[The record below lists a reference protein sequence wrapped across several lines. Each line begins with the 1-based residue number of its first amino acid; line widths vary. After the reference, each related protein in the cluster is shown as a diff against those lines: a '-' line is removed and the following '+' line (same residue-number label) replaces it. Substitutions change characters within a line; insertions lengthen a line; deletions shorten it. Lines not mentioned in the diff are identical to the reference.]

1 MTATLYNLDALTLL
15 DLLEPGSI
23 DAIITD
29 LPYGTTA
36 CSWDEIIPFA
46 PMWAG
51 VKRVLKL
58 RGAFVTTASQP
69 FTSKLVM
76 SNLEWFKY
84 EWVWDKPMPSGFL
97 HSKNAPLKS
106 HENIVVFSGGS
117 VAHDGKNENRMT
129 YNPQMQPGEP
139 YKKFNNV
146 ETKHKWGGIGRPS
159 NHDYISENDGWRY
172 PNSVIAFSNGNYD
185 NNHPTQKPVALYAYL
200 IRTYTNPGDVVL
212 DFCMG
217 SGTTGVAC
225 VETGRNFIGSDSDTE
240 HGYFEIAKR
249 RIARAELQP
258 VLFRHEERA
267 EQAAM
272 L

>member
-15 DLLEPGSI
+15 DLLEPGSV

-36 CSWDEIIPFA
+36 MQWDEIIPFA

-51 VKRVLKL
+51 VKRVLKP

-76 SNLEWFKY
+76 SNLEWFR
-84 EWVWDKPMPSGFL
+84 EEVIWDKRSPVDFMNVKIR
-97 HSKNAPLKS
+97 HMKR
-106 HENIVVFSGGS
+106 HDNIIVFC
-117 VAHDGKNENRMT
+117 DGRPT
-129 YNPQMQPGEP
+129 YNPQERQHT
-139 YKKFNNV
+139 
-146 ETKHKWGGIGRPS
+146 TKPFGKIYAVSTASYGSFGKERKNGIGYPHSIIEIQRP
-159 NHDYISENDGWRY
+159 NVLTADPAGL
-172 PNSVIAFSNGNYD
+172 
-185 NNHPTQKPVALYAYL
+185 HPTQKPVALYAYL

-225 VETGRNFIGSDSDTE
+225 TETGRNFIGSDSDTE
-240 HGYFEIAKR
+240 HGYF
-249 RIARAELQP
+249 
-258 VLFRHEERA
+258 
-267 EQAAM
+267 
-272 L
+272 